1 MMSDKR
7 AGFSI
12 NIDKAAAFLIIKYGD
27 DSAVVAYN
35 RANCCRCRGDSQ
47 SEREWQAVLR
57 RVVEL
62 HFEPRNGPLQ

>member
-1 MMSDKR
+1 MTDKPGR
-7 AGFSI
+7 VSI
-12 NIDKAAAFLIIKYGD
+12 DIDKAAAFLILKYGD

-47 SEREWQAVLR
+47 SEREWHAVLK

-62 HFEPRNGPLQ
+62 HFEPRKGPLQ